1 MHKACTTSPQL
12 NKNKDTNTNN
22 HNDDEQTQVKT
33 IDEGIVGKVTAAG
46 VVTTNEEKM
55 VMANKMPDKNLTANK
70 MPDKSST
77 ATKIPEKSLES
88 LPRSQGL
95 SFNSM
100 MSDKSH
106 FPQTK
111 IKPFSVNKLNNAKP
125 VVSVPPMQKVS
136 PRTND
141 MDNLLNNVI
150 GGSND
155 RELEDPMDDTDYM
168 NSLKRQRDQTYTGE
182 KKISDE
188 TDEKVTYSEELET
201 SVKRLTDSDET
212 EVKQYYSAPEQDR
225 NLQGHTP
232 VAIGNQVKQGQTSVT
247 TGNQG
252 HNDNDQTSNI
262 KLFNNKDATPRNN
275 VYTKKSTNINVTSP
289 GSSVDPEET
298 NVLKPVSNFRLS
310 GDLDIDGGDLES
322 LPSSIHS
329 SNDFTILQTYSGEFI
344 IID

>member
-46 VVTTNEEKM
+46 VVTTNEVSEKM
-55 VMANKMPDKNLTANK
+55 VMANKMPDKNSTANK
-70 MPDKSST
+70 MPYEGST
-77 ATKIPEKSLES
+77 TNKMPEKSLES
-88 LPRSQGL
+88 LPTSQGL

-136 PRTND
+136 PTKTNN

-155 RELEDPMDDTDYM
+155 RELEDPMDADYM
-168 NSLKRQRDQTYTGE
+168 NSLKRQRDQTYTEE
-182 KKISDE
+182 KEISDE
-188 TDEKVTYSEELET
+188 TDEKVTYSEET
-201 SVKRLTDSDET
+201 YVKRLTDNDET

-225 NLQGHTP
+225 NLQGQTL
-232 VAIGNQVKQGQTSVT
+232 VAIGNQVRPGQTSVN

-252 HNDNDQTSNI
+252 HNDNVQTSNTSV
-262 KLFNNKDATPRNN
+262 FNHTDDTPRNN
-275 VYTKKSTNINVTSP
+275 VYTKKSP

-310 GDLDIDGGDLES
+310 RDLDIDGGYLES
-322 LPSSIHS
+322 SSINS
-329 SNDFTILQTYSGEFI
+329 SNDFTILHSYPGEFI
-344 IID
+344 IIN